1 MSLVRLYLH
10 LKVNRKSNLSMKIK
24 LTVLLINILII
35 ASSQIIAQTKTLVLN
50 AAEPIAPI
58 QSTMWGLFFE
68 DINFAADGGIYAEL
82 IKNRSFEFYKPL
94 MGWKKSGEEYAGQFQ
109 IINSQNENNPRFLRL
124 ESLQGKELGLVNEGF
139 RGMGVVAGENYL
151 FSILAK
157 QAQGTSALKIELID
171 STGAIFGNTEVKNFS
186 GEWKKH
192 ETKFTCSAT
201 HPNAKLKITLSG
213 KGVLEIDMVSL
224 FPEHTWKNR
233 KNGLRADLVQ
243 KLADL
248 KPGFLRFP
256 GGCIVEG
263 HELETR
269 YQWKKTV
276 GNIDE
281 RKLII
286 NRWNTEF
293 PHKNAPDYFQSYGL
307 GFYEYFLLSEDLGA
321 SPLPILN
328 CGMACEFN
336 TSELVPLDKLDPYI
350 QDILD
355 LIEFANGATTT
366 KWGKLRSDMGH
377 PASFNLKMVGVG
389 NEQWGTQYV
398 DRLKI
403 FLKVLKEK
411 HPEIAFVGGSG
422 PFPDGKDFDYL
433 WTQMRELNVPIVD
446 EHYYRSP
453 DWFLKNASR
462 YDTYDRKGPKV
473 FAGEYAAHDKE
484 GKDPESRNTWKSAL
498 AEAALMTGL
507 ERNAD
512 VVQMASYAPL
522 FGNVNAW
529 QWRPD
534 LIWFDN
540 LHSVATPNYYV
551 QKLFSTNAGTDVVSA
566 LVDGKPL
573 SGQDSLFA
581 SSSFDKNTSELIVK
595 LVNVAKRPTSINLSI
610 IGRKPASNVFTKQIL
625 TSSDLNVF
633 NEVGKSENI
642 APSLQNQQIAGKKIV
657 VILEGHSLS
666 VLRIPLKK

>member
-1 MSLVRLYLH
+1 MKRNLILLLASFLFVCQFTGQAQPKSLV
-10 LKVNRKSNLSMKIK
+10 
-24 LTVLLINILII
+24 IN
-35 ASSQIIAQTKTLVLN
+35 TKTTL
-50 AAEPIAPI
+50 API
-58 QSTMWGLFFE
+58 QPTMWGLFFE

-82 IKNRSFEFYKPL
+82 VKNRSFEFYKPM
-94 MGWKKSGEEYAGQFQ
+94 MGWKESEEEYTGQIQ

-124 ESLQGKELGLVNEGF
+124 EIVQDKDLSLENEGF
-139 RGMGVVAGENYL
+139 RGMGVVADEHYD
-151 FSILAK
+151 FSLLAR
-157 QAQGTSALKIELID
+157 QAQGETALRIELVD
-171 STGAIFGNTEVKNFS
+171 SAGVVIGKSELKNFS
-186 GEWKKH
+186 GEWKKY
-192 ETKFTCSAT
+192 EARLSCSKTQAKARLRLTFT
-201 HPNAKLKITLSG
+201 G
-213 KGVLEIDMVSL
+213 KSVIEIDMVSL

-243 KLADL
+243 KLADM

-276 GNIDE
+276 GNVDD
-281 RKLII
+281 RKLIV

-293 PHKNAPDYFQSYGL
+293 SYRNAPDYFQSYGL
-307 GFYEYFLLSEDLGA
+307 GFYEYFLLCEDIGA

-336 TSELVPLDKLDPYI
+336 SSELVPLDKLDPYI

-366 KWGKLRSDMGH
+366 KWGKLRADMGH
-377 PASFNLKMVGVG
+377 PAPFNLKMVGVG
-389 NEQWGTQYV
+389 NEQWGTQYI

-403 FLKVLKEK
+403 FLKVLNEK
-411 HPEIAFVGGSG
+411 HPEISFVGGSG
-422 PFPDGKDFDYL
+422 PFPEGQDFDYL
-433 WTQMRELNVPIVD
+433 WTQMRELNVPLVD
-446 EHYYRSP
+446 EHYYKSP
-453 DWFLKNASR
+453 EWFLKNASR
-462 YDTYDRKGPKV
+462 YDNYDRKGPKV

-484 GKDPESRNTWKSAL
+484 GKDSESRNTWKSAL

-512 VVQMASYAPL
+512 IVYMASYAPL

-540 LHSVATPNYYV
+540 LKSVGTPNYYV
-551 QKLFSTNAGTDVVSA
+551 QKLFSTNRGTDVVSA

-573 SGQDSLFA
+573 AGQDSLYA
-581 SSSFDKNTSELIVK
+581 TACMDAATSELIVK
-595 LVNVAKRPTSINLSI
+595 LVNVAKKPNLLSLQLD
-610 IGRKPASNVFTKQIL
+610 GKQP
-625 TSSDLNVF
+625 
-633 NEVGKSENI
+633 VGKEFVVQTI
-642 APSLQNQQIAGKKIV
+642 ANSNPGAYNKVGEPEEVVPVEYKQRLTGKKIAMNLNPYSLT
-657 VILEGHSLS
+657 VI
-666 VLRIPLKK
+666 RIPVKK

>member
-1 MSLVRLYLH
+1 MKLKHSIFLTCLLLIASVVAKSQPKSLV
-10 LKVNRKSNLSMKIK
+10 
-24 LTVLLINILII
+24 IN
-35 ASSQIIAQTKTLVLN
+35 TKAPV
-50 AAEPIAPI
+50 API

-82 IKNRSFEFYKPL
+82 VKNGSFEFYKPL
-94 MGWKKSGEEYAGQFQ
+94 MGWKKIGEEYAGQFQ
-109 IINSQNENNPRFLRL
+109 IVNSQNENNPRFLRL
-124 ESLQGKELGLVNEGF
+124 ESLQGKDLGLINEGF
-139 RGMGVVAGENYL
+139 RGMGVNAGENY
-151 FSILAK
+151 FISVLAW
-157 QAQGTSALKIELID
+157 QEQGAAALKVELLD
-171 STGAIFGNTEVKNFS
+171 SSGVVIGNSEIKNFT
-186 GEWKKH
+186 GEWKKY
-192 ETKFTCSAT
+192 ETTLACSAT
-201 HPNAKLKITLSG
+201 QSKASLRLTFSG
-213 KGVLEIDMVSL
+213 KGVMGIDRVSL
-224 FPEHTWKNR
+224 FPEHTWKGR

-256 GGCIVEG
+256 GGCVVEG

-276 GNIDE
+276 GNVDD
-281 RKLII
+281 RKLIV

-293 PHKNAPDYFQSYGL
+293 PHRNAPDYFQSYGL
-307 GFYEYFLLSEDLGA
+307 GFYEYFLLSEDIGA

-355 LIEFANGATTT
+355 LIEFANGAPTT
-366 KWGKLRSDMGH
+366 KWGKLRADMGH
-377 PASFNLKMVGVG
+377 PAPFNLKMVGVG

-403 FLKVLKEK
+403 FLKVLNEK
-411 HPEIAFVGGSG
+411 HPEITFVGGSG
-422 PFPDGKDFDYL
+422 PYPDGQDFDYL
-433 WTQMRELNVPIVD
+433 WTQMRELNVPLVD

-453 DWFLKNASR
+453 DWFLKNAGR
-462 YDTYDRKGPKV
+462 YDNYDRKGPKV

-484 GKDPESRNTWKSAL
+484 GKDTESRNTWKSAL

-512 VVQMASYAPL
+512 VVYMASYAPL

-540 LHSVATPNYYV
+540 LKSAATPNYYV
-551 QKLFSTNAGTDVVSA
+551 QKMFSTNAGTDVVSA
-566 LVDGKPL
+566 LADGKPL
-573 SGQDSLFA
+573 AGQDSLYA
-581 SSSFDKNTSELIVK
+581 SACIDSKTSELIVK
-595 LVNVAKRPTSINLSI
+595 MVNVAK
-610 IGRKPASNVFTKQIL
+610 KPALLTLLLEGKQPLAKEISL
-625 TSSDLNVF
+625 QVMTGLPGAYNQ
-633 NEVGKSENI
+633 VGKPEEV
-642 APSLQNQQIAGKKIV
+642 APVERKQKTSGKKIAMN
-657 VILEGHSLS
+657 LDAYSLT
-666 VLRIPLKK
+666 VARIPLKK

>member
-1 MSLVRLYLH
+1 MK
-10 LKVNRKSNLSMKIK
+10 LKFSFF
-24 LTVLLINILII
+24 LISILII
-35 ASSQIIAQTKTLVLN
+35 GIAWLNAQPKTLIVKTGT
-50 AAEPIAPI
+50 PVAPI
-58 QSTMWGLFFE
+58 EPTMWGLFFE

-82 IKNRSFEFYKPL
+82 VKNRSFEFYKPL
-94 MGWKKSGEEYAGQFQ
+94 MGWKKLGEEYAGQFQ
-109 IINSQNENNPRFLRL
+109 VIHSQNENNPRFLRL
-124 ESLQGKELGLVNEGF
+124 ESLQGKELGLINEGF
-139 RGMGVVAGENYL
+139 RGMGVKTGGNYL
-151 FSILAK
+151 FSVFARQSK
-157 QAQGTSALKIELID
+157 GASVLKIELLD
-171 STGAIFGNTEVKNFS
+171 SAGMVIGKTEMKGFS
-186 GEWKKH
+186 GEWKSYKA
-192 ETKFTCSAT
+192 KFVCSGT
-201 HPNAKLKITLSG
+201 DSKAKLRVTLSG

-248 KPGFLRFP
+248 KPGFIRFP

-276 GNIDE
+276 GNVE
-281 RKLII
+281 NRQLNI

-293 PHKNAPDYFQSYGL
+293 AHKNAPDYFQSYGL
-307 GFYEYFLLSEDLGA
+307 GFYEYFLLAEDIGA
-321 SPLPILN
+321 EPLPILN
-328 CGMACEFN
+328 CGMACQFN
-336 TSELVPLDKLDPYI
+336 SCELVSLDALDPYI
-350 QDILD
+350 QDVLD
-355 LIEFANGATTT
+355 LIEFANGAVTT
-366 KWGKLRSDMGH
+366 KWGKLRSEMGH
-377 PASFNLKMVGVG
+377 PAPFNLKMVGVG

-403 FLKVLKEK
+403 FLKILKEK

-422 PFPDGKDFDYL
+422 PSPDGQDFDYL
-433 WTQMRELNVPIVD
+433 WSQMRELNVPIVD

-453 DWFLKNASR
+453 DWFLKNAGR
-462 YDTYDRKGPKV
+462 YDSYDRKGPKV

-484 GKDPESRNTWKSAL
+484 GKDAESRNTWRSAL

-540 LHSVATPNYYV
+540 QNVVATPNYYV

-566 LVDGKPL
+566 LADGKPL
-573 SGQDSLFA
+573 TGQDSLYA
-581 SSSFDKNTSELIVK
+581 SATIDSKTSELVVK
-595 LVNVAKRPTSINLSI
+595 LVNVAKQPANLNISLEGRQISGSEINLQ
-610 IGRKPASNVFTKQIL
+610 VL
-625 TSSDLNVF
+625 TNADLSAF
-633 NEVGKSENI
+633 NKVGKPEVVIPVERKQKLS
-642 APSLQNQQIAGKKIV
+642 GKKIV
-657 VILEGHSLS
+657 FNLDAYSLT
-666 VLRIPLKK
+666 VVRIPMKK

>member
-1 MSLVRLYLH
+1 MYEPNNRITNCKMKLKFSIFLMSVLIAGLIH
-10 LKVNRKSNLSMKIK
+10 L
-24 LTVLLINILII
+24 
-35 ASSQIIAQTKTLVLN
+35 QAQPKTLVLN
-50 AAEPIAPI
+50 AGTPIAPI

-82 IKNRSFEFYKPL
+82 VKNRSFEFYKPL
-94 MGWKKSGEEYAGQFQ
+94 MGWKKSGEEYVGQFQ

-124 ESLQGKELGLVNEGF
+124 ESLQGKELALINEGF
-139 RGMGVVAGENYL
+139 RGMGVSSGENYL
-151 FSILAK
+151 FSVFARQSEGASVLR
-157 QAQGTSALKIELID
+157 IELLD
-171 STGAIFGNTEVKNFS
+171 STDVVIGRTEVKNFS
-186 GEWKKH
+186 GKWGKYEA
-192 ETKFTCSAT
+192 KFTSSAT
-201 HPNAKLKITLSG
+201 HPKAKLRVTLAG

-233 KNGLRADLVQ
+233 RNGLRADLVQ
-243 KLADL
+243 KLADI
-248 KPGFLRFP
+248 KPGFIRFP

-276 GNIDE
+276 GNLED
-281 RKLII
+281 RQVNI

-307 GFYEYFLLSEDLGA
+307 GFYEYFLLAEDIGA
-321 SPLPILN
+321 QPLPILN
-328 CGMACEFN
+328 CGMACQFN
-336 TSELVPLDKLDPYI
+336 SCELVPLDALDPYI
-350 QDILD
+350 QDVLD
-355 LIEFANGATTT
+355 LIEFANGAVTT
-366 KWGKLRSDMGH
+366 KWGKLRSEMGH
-377 PASFNLKMVGVG
+377 PAPFNLKMVGVG

-403 FLKVLKEK
+403 FMKVLNEK
-411 HPEIAFVGGSG
+411 HPEIIFVGGSG
-422 PFPDGKDFDYL
+422 PSPDGKDFDYL
-433 WTQMRELNVPIVD
+433 WTQMRELKVKMVD

-453 DWFLKNASR
+453 DWFLKNAGR
-462 YDTYDRKGPKV
+462 YDSYDRKGPKV

-484 GKDPESRNTWKSAL
+484 GKDSESRNTWKSAL

-512 VVQMASYAPL
+512 VVHMASYAPL
-522 FGNVNAW
+522 FGNINAW

-540 LHSVATPNYYV
+540 LHTVATPNYYV
-551 QKLFSTNAGTDVVSA
+551 QKLFSTNAGTDVISA

-581 SSSFDKNTSELIVK
+581 SSSFDSKTSELIVK
-595 LVNVAKRPTSINLSI
+595 LVNVAKKPASLNLSI
-610 IGRKPASNVFTKQIL
+610 LGRKVISKEIRIQVL
-625 TSSDLNVF
+625 TNADLTAYNR
-633 NEVGKSENI
+633 VGKSDVV
-642 APSLQNQQIAGKKIV
+642 APSERNQQLSGKKIV
-657 VILEGHSLS
+657 VNLDGYSLS